1 MAYGIDPRLRRALD
15 EYAPEHLRPV
25 LEATAMVESGGRLDA
40 VGDNGN
46 SGGPYQENSAGRG
59 HGIPME
65 QRFDPDASTQRAVR
79 EFQTYYDKGL
89 RGAELAAAAQR
100 PADPTGYAKKV
111 EQYLRGIN
119 PTPGTFD
126 EATAQARAPLP
137 AKEDSVMQGLL
148 DGYMQ
153 RRGGRRESGQGGL
166 MDSFKEGLLANLM
179 STTDEVLGAPSMS
192 EEEGLQANPT
202 GHGAVDA
209 AQSQLGTPYA
219 WGGGG
224 PGGPSEGFAQGA
236 GTTGFDCSSLV
247 QYAWS
252 KMGVQLPRTTY
263 EQINVGQAIPSLD
276 QAQPGD
282 LLFPSTGH
290 VQMYLGPGKIIEA
303 PRTGGKVQIVPPREN
318 YIAIR
323 RPG

>member
-1 MAYGIDPRLRRALD
+1 VAQRQDP
-15 EYAPEHLRPV
+15 V
-25 LEATAMVESGGRLDA
+25 
-40 VGDNGN
+40 
-46 SGGPYQENSAGRG
+46 
-59 HGIPME
+59 
-65 QRFDPDASTQRAVR
+65 ASTQRAVR
-79 EFQTYYDKGL
+79 EFQTFYDQGL

-100 PADPTGYAKKV
+100 PADRVGYAKKV

-119 PTPGTFD
+119 PSPTSLGD
-126 EATAQARAPLP
+126 ATAPGRAPLP
-137 AKEDSVMQGLL
+137 SQQDAEIGGILQGF
-148 DGYMQ
+148 MN
-153 RRGGRRESGQGGL
+153 RRRDREQGGG
-166 MDSFKEGLLANLM
+166 GLIDQARQGILASLM
-179 STTDEVLGAPSMS
+179 STTDEVLGAPATSLD
-192 EEEGLQANPT
+192 EGLASNPT
-202 GHGAVDA
+202 GVVGA

-236 GTTGFDCSSLV
+236 GTVGFDCSSLV

-252 KMGVQLPRTTY
+252 KNGVTLPRTTY
-263 EQINVGQAIPSLD
+263 EQIKVGQAVPSLA

-303 PRTGGKVQIVPPREN
+303 PRTGGKVQITAPRES